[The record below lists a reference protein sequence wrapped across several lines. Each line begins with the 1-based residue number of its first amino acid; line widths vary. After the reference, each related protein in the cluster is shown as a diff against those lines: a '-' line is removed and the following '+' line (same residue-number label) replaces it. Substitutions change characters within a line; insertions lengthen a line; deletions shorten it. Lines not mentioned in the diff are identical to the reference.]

1 MSKASL
7 NIVQSRTGYDLIKA
21 LWEEKQMNDSYF
33 DGGLLGL
40 IGWYFF
46 GFLLTIASLGILYP
60 FAVVLV
66 VRWRVEHTVINGR
79 RLAFDGTATQLFGNW
94 LLWLFLI
101 IITLGIYGFW
111 VGIAMKK
118 WEVKHTHFAN

>member
-1 MSKASL
+1 
-7 NIVQSRTGYDLIKA
+7 
-21 LWEEKQMNDSYF
+21 MNDSYF

-40 IGWYFF
+40 IVWNIA
-46 GFLLTIASLGILYP
+46 GFLITVFTLGLLYP

-66 VRWRVEHTVINGR
+66 VRWRVEHTVINGQ
-79 RLAFDGTATQLFGNW
+79 RLFFDGTAAQLFGNW
-94 LLWLFLI
+94 IKWLLLMI
-101 IITLGIYGFW
+101 VTLGIYGFW